1 MALRGGEGG
10 LVRRVTTI
18 VKNSKVNFY
27 LSDIGQRSLIIIV
40 LGVTYFLHAPNKA
53 IHHTNQFD
61 RLPGGMMLDLHA
73 ENINKIST
81 S

>member
-1 MALRGGEGG
+1 M
-10 LVRRVTTI
+10 TTI

-27 LSDIGQRSLIIIV
+27 LSDIGQGSVIIIV
-40 LGVTYFLHAPNKA
+40 LEVTYFLHAPNKA

>member
-1 MALRGGEGG
+1 M
-10 LVRRVTTI
+10 TTI

-27 LSDIGQRSLIIIV
+27 LSDIGQESLIIIV

-53 IHHTNQFD
+53 IHHTTQFD